1 VDFRNTL
8 VIMTSNLCQGEEY
21 AARPGDDQN
30 EARSLKEQ
38 EVGLEVSDEAVAWLA
53 ERGFDPVFGA
63 RPVKRVIQREVQDR
77 VADLILSGGVGAE
90 AVILVEA
97 GGEGGL
103 VARVR
108 A

>member
-1 VDFRNTL
+1 
-8 VIMTSNLCQGEEY
+8 MTSNLCQGEEY

-63 RPVKRVIQREVQDR
+63 RPRPR
-77 VADLILSGGVGAE
+77 A
-90 AVILVEA
+90 
-97 GGEGGL
+97 
-103 VARVR
+103 VARSR